1 MWNGSQGFT
10 QTELPDEL
18 LQYNPAEMTVR
29 ILIHCLVNSF
39 VFLSIVFC
47 VRVVEYVVCD
57 LAWSEWWFSVCAT
70 WASSEM
76 FYSRMVHFWL
86 AIDLKHPSVE
96 AVAQGSYLVTKMK
109 ALKRWCDHRRTKFI
123 EGILGGFGFLFVWDW
138 FLVLVCLS
146 IPVSVIR

>member
-57 LAWSEWWFSVCAT
+57 LAWSEWWFSVCTT

-96 AVAQGSYLVTKMK
+96 AVAQGSYLSPLMVLLAGGVEDSFITPSIHSSS
-109 ALKRWCDHRRTKFI
+109 LKCCDESPSVNSQR
-123 EGILGGFGFLFVWDW
+123 EG
-138 FLVLVCLS
+138 C
-146 IPVSVIR
+146 